1 MTEST
6 ANTIV
11 CSDCNSSEV
20 LVELWDKKN
29 AEPGELNGPHLAM
42 GYEVKDGTPGRA
54 FCLKCN
60 DYITYNHQIV
70 GGCFL

>member
-20 LVELWDKKN
+20 LVELWDKMN

-54 FCLKCN
+54 FC
-60 DYITYNHQIV
+60 
-70 GGCFL
+70 